1 MLLPPDA
8 LDEAACARL
17 PARQVDRLFFS
28 AHTGPQRQAI
38 RELCRPC
45 PARTRCLANA
55 LALRID
61 LGVAGGATAA
71 QRSRITSHL
80 PDPVAWPQV
89 VSLVG
94 DDWDQVEATRDES
107 ARILTP
113 GHHHLHTG
121 DHDGLRTHL
130 DAVRDGA
137 AGPWAELSFQSRAWV
152 VAHLVHL
159 DRTRQEAAE
168 LHRWQDHLDRAAR
181 AYRSGGLA
189 AVRATPDLA
198 RWLSTL
204 TARGDLP
211 LDMRMRLFAIGAD
224 LLTPAPD
231 LLHTAQLHLLDQI
244 MQALREGA
252 DDAAVRTRFPAAVGL
267 VARAGLESLSTLRY
281 LLVAQDATGP
291 VTVDALC
298 ARYPLARDRVVD
310 LLRSV
315 HLPVVHAAPGAAEAR
330 ACPGRA
336 RTDRLAQDLAD
347 GDLPAWV
354 QTLDGRQRADRQ
366 LALHGYPTVPA
377 LIAHEPH
384 PTTTSGQTG
393 RAAAPTAAGAGR

>member
-1 MLLPPDA
+1 MLPPDA
-8 LDEAACARL
+8 LEEAACARL

-71 QRSRITSHL
+71 QRSRITGHL

-89 VSLVG
+89 VALVG
-94 DDWDQVEATRDES
+94 DDWDRVEATRGES
-107 ARILTP
+107 ARILSP
-113 GHHHLHTG
+113 GRHHLHTG

-130 DAVRDGA
+130 DAVRGGA
-137 AGPWAELSFQSRAWV
+137 AGPWAELSFQARVWV
-152 VAHLVHL
+152 AAHLVHL
-159 DRTRQEAAE
+159 DRTRHEAAE
-168 LHRWQDHLDRAAR
+168 VHRWQEHLDRAAR

-211 LDMRMRLFAIGAD
+211 LDMRMHLFAVGAD

-231 LLHTAQLHLLDQI
+231 LLHTAELHLLDQI
-244 MQALREGA
+244 MQALRQGA
-252 DDAAVRTRFPAAVGL
+252 DNAGVRSRFPAAVVL

-281 LLVAQDATGP
+281 LLVLEEATGP

-298 ARYPLARDRVVD
+298 ARYPLARDTVVD

-315 HLPVVHAAPGAAEAR
+315 RLPVVHAAPGSAEAR

-336 RTDRLAQDLAD
+336 SVDRLAQDLAD
-347 GDLPAWV
+347 GDVPGWV
-354 QTLDGRQRADRQ
+354 QNRAGRRRADRQ
-366 LALHGYPTVPA
+366 LALHGYPTVPV
-377 LIAHEPH
+377 LIARGPH
-384 PTTTSGQTG
+384 PTTTPEQT
-393 RAAAPTAAGAGR
+393 RPVAAPTAAGAAR